1 MPSPGREEYAEADWT
16 GMLFLNQMFQMEIL
30 TAEATEIGGE
40 TAGLGS
46 ESDSWFCCLL
56 ESFYEIPFT
65 VP

>member
-1 MPSPGREEYAEADWT
+1 
-16 GMLFLNQMFQMEIL
+16 MLFLNQMLQMEIL

-40 TAGLGS
+40 TADLGS

-56 ESFYEIPFT
+56 ESFCEIPFT

>member
-1 MPSPGREEYAEADWT
+1 
-16 GMLFLNQMFQMEIL
+16 MLFLNQMFQMEIL

-40 TAGLGS
+40 TSDLGS